1 MLCQFKQTEWVCHW
15 LTRQFYK
22 NFLRISG
29 IQVSAFDPLNHEL
42 PQLWV
47 GGDPGSGGDGG
58 HDQAQHGDLPG
69 RRVLGQLE
77 LSPDEQ
83 GGHSGDDG
91 EEEDGQEP
99 SGKTERSINTILG
112 TKNVIKT

>member
-1 MLCQFKQTEWVCHW
+1 MLTSRKIYWQSDLSLTHQT
-15 LTRQFYK
+15 FY
-22 NFLRISG
+22 
-29 IQVSAFDPLNHEL
+29 PLNSEL
-42 PQLWV
+42 AELWV

-58 HDQAQHGDLPG
+58 HDQPQHGDLPG
-69 RRVLGQLE
+69 RGVLSQLE

-99 SGKTERSINTILG
+99 SGETERSINTILG
-112 TKNVIKT
+112 TKNVIKTWTFCS